1 MHRVKV
7 ATGPLLNL
15 VGLDEQYARAEEEE
29 GQKVEG
35 GVVAGAGDFLFGG
48 PGGLEDEDGF
58 GEGEDAGG
66 LEEGVGAEEGNE
78 GRVAEDGGED

>member
-1 MHRVKV
+1 MV
-7 ATGPLLNL
+7 AC
-15 VGLDEQYARAEEEE
+15 
-29 GQKVEG
+29 
-35 GVVAGAGDFLFGG
+35 AGYFFLGC

-66 LEEGVGAEEGNE
+66 LEEGVGAEEGDE